1 MNKNKL
7 NINVITPFPKMF
19 DIMTNESIMLKASE
33 KGLVNFNICN
43 LFDYLKTAKDRIDD
57 YPFGGGEGMIMKAEP
72 IANALKKI
80 KKNNHVTSR
89 VVFPTPDGKLFNQEI
104 AYNLANEKSLIFISG
119 HYKGI
124 DQRIRDEFVTDEYSI
139 GDYVLT
145 NGELPTML
153 MLDSIV
159 RLKEGVLN
167 NYKSATKDSFSE
179 ELLDGPHYTR
189 PRIFNN
195 AAVPDVLLSGNHK
208 EIEKWFLK
216 EREKKTK
223 KRRKD
228 LWDKYTMRNRNGDK
242 NG

>member
-1 MNKNKL
+1 MNKKKL

-19 DIMTNESIMLKASE
+19 DVITNESILLKSSE
-33 KGLVNFNICN
+33 KGLVEFNIYN
-43 LFDYLKTAKDRIDD
+43 LFDFLKNAKDRIDD
-57 YPFGGGEGMIMKAEP
+57 YPFGGGEGMIMKAGP
-72 IANALKKI
+72 IASAINKV
-80 KKNNHVTSR
+80 KNNCTSTR
-89 VVFPTPDGKLFNQEI
+89 IIFPTPDGKLFNQEI
-104 AYNLANEKSLIFISG
+104 AHDLAKEESLTFISG

-167 NYKSATKDSFSE
+167 NYKSATKDSFSN

-195 AAVPDVLLSGNHK
+195 VAVPDILVSGNHK

-223 KRRKD
+223 QRRKD
-228 LWDKYTMRNRNGDK
+228 LWDKYTIRNRNGDK

>member
-1 MNKNKL
+1 MKN
-7 NINVITPFPKMF
+7 ISFISPFCDLLKSL
-19 DIMTNESIMLKASE
+19 TSTSILDRARK
-33 KGLVNFNICN
+33 KGIVKYNYLD
-43 LFDYLKTAKDRIDD
+43 LFSYSDDPHNRIDD
-57 YPFGGGEGMIMKAEP
+57 YPFGGGEGMIMKAQP
-72 IANALKKI
+72 IADAINKI
-80 KKNNHVTSR
+80 KNNHASSR
-89 VVFPTPDGKLFNQEI
+89 VVFPTPDGKLFNQKI
-104 AYNLANEKSLIFISG
+104 AYDLAKEESLIFISG

-167 NYKSATKDSFSE
+167 NYESAVKDSFSN

-195 AAVPDVLLSGNHK
+195 VGVPDVLLSGNHK

-228 LWDKYTMRNRNGDK
+228 LWDEYTMRNRNGDK

>member
-1 MNKNKL
+1 LNKKKL

-19 DIMTNESIMLKASE
+19 DVITNESILLKSSK
-33 KGLVNFNICN
+33 KGLVEFNIYN
-43 LFDYLKTAKDRIDD
+43 LFDFLKNAKDRIDD
-57 YPFGGGEGMIMKAEP
+57 YPFGGGEGMIMKAGP
-72 IANALKKI
+72 IASAINKV
-80 KKNNHVTSR
+80 KNNCTSTR
-89 VVFPTPDGKLFNQEI
+89 IIFPTPDGKLFNQEI
-104 AYNLANEKSLIFISG
+104 AYDLAKEESLTFISG

-167 NYKSATKDSFSE
+167 NYKSATKDSFSN

-195 AAVPDVLLSGNHK
+195 VAVPDILVSGNHK
-208 EIEKWFLK
+208 KIEKWFLK

-223 KRRKD
+223 QRRKD
-228 LWDKYTMRNRNGDK
+228 LWDKYTIRNRNGDK

>member
-19 DIMTNESIMLKASE
+19 DIMINESIMLKASE

>member
-1 MNKNKL
+1 LNKNKL
-7 NINVITPFPKMF
+7 NISVITPFPKMF
-19 DIMTNESIMLKASE
+19 NVITNESILLKSSE
-33 KGLVNFNICN
+33 KGLVRFNICN
-43 LFDYLKTAKDRIDD
+43 LFDYLKTSKDRIDD
-57 YPFGGGEGMIMKAEP
+57 YPFGGGEGMIMKAQP
-72 IANALKKI
+72 IADAINKI
-80 KKNNHVTSR
+80 KNNHASNR
-89 VVFPTPDGKLFNQEI
+89 VIFPTPDGKLFNQKI
-104 AYNLANEKSLIFISG
+104 AYDLAKEESLIFISG

-139 GDYVLT
+139 GYYVLT

-167 NYKSATKDSFSE
+167 NFESATKDSFSN

-195 AAVPDVLLSGNHK
+195 VGVPDVLLSGNHK

>member
-1 MNKNKL
+1 
-7 NINVITPFPKMF
+7 MF
-19 DIMTNESIMLKASE
+19 DIMINESIMLKASE

>member
-1 MNKNKL
+1 MNKKKL

-19 DIMTNESIMLKASE
+19 DVITNESILLKSSE
-33 KGLVNFNICN
+33 KGLVEFNIYN
-43 LFDYLKTAKDRIDD
+43 LFDFLKTAKDRIDD
-57 YPFGGGEGMIMKAEP
+57 YPFGGGEGMIMKAGP
-72 IANALKKI
+72 IASAINKV
-80 KKNNHVTSR
+80 KNNCTSTR
-89 VVFPTPDGKLFNQEI
+89 IIFPTPDGKLFNQEI
-104 AYNLANEKSLIFISG
+104 AHDLAKEESLTFISG

-167 NYKSATKDSFSE
+167 NYKSATKDSFSN

-195 AAVPDVLLSGNHK
+195 VAVPEILVSGNHK

-223 KRRKD
+223 QRRKD
-228 LWDKYTMRNRNGDK
+228 LWDKYTIRNRNGDK

>member
-72 IANALKKI
+72 IANALEKI

-89 VVFPTPDGKLFNQEI
+89 IVFPTPDGKLFNQEI

>member
-72 IANALKKI
+72 IANALEKI
-80 KKNNHVTSR
+80 KKNNHVNSR
-89 VVFPTPDGKLFNQEI
+89 IVFPTPDGKLFNQEI

>member
-72 IANALKKI
+72 IANALEKI

-89 VVFPTPDGKLFNQEI
+89 IVFPTPDGKLFNQEI

-216 EREKKTK
+216 ERDKKTK

>member
-1 MNKNKL
+1 MNNKKL
-7 NINVITPFPKMF
+7 NINIITPFPKMF
-19 DIMTNESIMLKASE
+19 DVITNESILLKSYE
-33 KGLVNFNICN
+33 KGLVNFNICD

-57 YPFGGGEGMIMKAEP
+57 YPFGGGEGMILKAEP
-72 IANALKKI
+72 LANAINKI
-80 KKNNHVTSR
+80 KNNKGSR
-89 VVFPTPDGKLFNQEI
+89 IIFPTPDGKLFDQNI
-104 AYNLANEKSLIFISG
+104 AYELAKEDSLIFISG

-124 DQRIRDEFVTDEYSI
+124 DQRIRDKFVTDEYSI

-153 MLDSIV
+153 MLDAIV

-167 NYKSATKDSFSE
+167 NYKSATKDSFSSD
-179 ELLDGPHYTR
+179 LLDGPHYTR
-189 PRIFNN
+189 PRIFNDL
-195 AAVPDVLLSGNHK
+195 AVPDVLLSGNHK

-216 EREKKTK
+216 QRELKTK

-228 LWDKYTMRNRNGDK
+228 LWMKYTKRNKNGDE

>member
-1 MNKNKL
+1 MNNKKL
-7 NINVITPFPKMF
+7 NINIITPFPKMF
-19 DIMTNESIMLKASE
+19 DVITNESILLKSYE
-33 KGLVNFNICN
+33 KGLVNFNICD

-57 YPFGGGEGMIMKAEP
+57 YPFGGGEGMILKAEP
-72 IANALKKI
+72 LANAINKI
-80 KKNNHVTSR
+80 KNNKGSR
-89 VVFPTPDGKLFNQEI
+89 IIFPTPDGKLFDQNI
-104 AYNLANEKSLIFISG
+104 AYELAKEDSLIFISG

-124 DQRIRDEFVTDEYSI
+124 DQRIRDKFVTDEYSI

-153 MLDSIV
+153 MLDAIV

-167 NYKSATKDSFSE
+167 NYKSATKDSFSSD
-179 ELLDGPHYTR
+179 LLDGPHYTR
-189 PRIFNN
+189 PRVFNDL
-195 AAVPDVLLSGNHK
+195 AVPDVLLSGNHK

-216 EREKKTK
+216 QRELKTK

-228 LWDKYTMRNRNGDK
+228 LWMKYTKRNKNGDE

>member
-1 MNKNKL
+1 MNKKKL

-19 DIMTNESIMLKASE
+19 DVITNESILLKSSE
-33 KGLVNFNICN
+33 KGLVEFNIYN
-43 LFDYLKTAKDRIDD
+43 LFDFLKTAKDRIDD
-57 YPFGGGEGMIMKAEP
+57 YPFGGGEGMIMKAGP
-72 IANALKKI
+72 IASAINKV
-80 KKNNHVTSR
+80 KNNCTSTR
-89 VVFPTPDGKLFNQEI
+89 IIFPTPDGKLFNQEI
-104 AYNLANEKSLIFISG
+104 AHDLAKEESLTFISG

-167 NYKSATKDSFSE
+167 NYKSATKDSFSN

-195 AAVPDVLLSGNHK
+195 VAVPDILVSGNHK

-223 KRRKD
+223 QRRKD
-228 LWDKYTMRNRNGDK
+228 LWDKYTIRNRNGDK

>member
-1 MNKNKL
+1 LNKNKL